1 MVRGLKPL
9 EGMNNVLMIVDDLL
23 LCQAKIRQLARPSL
37 RQHRNLLD
45 YICTEAPFVDP
56 DRADERF
63 VYHEHDFVSLE
74 EYYETWVDSC
84 VHRLMYAFG
93 ILRVS
98 SICGLPILCLLTL
111 ALILVSFS

>member
-1 MVRGLKPL
+1 MVRGLKPTF
-9 EGMNNVLMIVDDLL
+9 EGMNHGLMTVDDLL
-23 LCQAKIRQLARPSL
+23 LCQSNIRQLARPSR

-74 EYYETWVDSC
+74 EHHETWVDSC
-84 VHRLMYAFG
+84 VHRLIYTFR

-98 SICGLPILCLLTL
+98 SICDL
-111 ALILVSFS
+111 LILRC